1 MSQKRKGFTLIE
13 VLVVM
18 LVATLVLS
26 MVGGTMVFVTTT
38 TGNLIH
44 QSEEIELAKNIEKY
58 LRAKQFTISSNGE
71 IEAKIELKENS
82 HDLFDGDELIFADT
96 GLVEF
101 SIDDKNDGFIRCHM
115 KFESGRHFDFIV
127 GNVQ

>member
-1 MSQKRKGFTLIE
+1 MSDKKKGFTLVE

-18 LVATLVLS
+18 LVATLVFA
-26 MVGGTMVFVTTT
+26 MVGGTMVFITTT
-38 TGNLIH
+38 SGELLH
-44 QSEEIELAKNIEKY
+44 QSEEIELAKNIEEY
-58 LRAKQFTISSNGE
+58 LRT
-71 IEAKIELKENS
+71 LDNS
-82 HDLFDGDELIFADT
+82 QLSAVKCDEETNWNLLLGDETVFSDT

-101 SIDDKNDGFIRCHM
+101 SIDPSDGFNRCHM